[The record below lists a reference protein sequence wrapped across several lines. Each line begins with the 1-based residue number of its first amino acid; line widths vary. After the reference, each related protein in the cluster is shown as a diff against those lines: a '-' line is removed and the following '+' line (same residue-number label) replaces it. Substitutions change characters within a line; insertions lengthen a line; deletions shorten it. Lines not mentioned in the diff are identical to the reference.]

1 MVPLLVT
8 LTGVIVTGHGHCS
21 NPTPSGSPGYGHW
34 CVTGAAGL
42 TAPLAVTSQFIQDHQ
57 WEVCSILT
65 LQGHID
71 LLAAVLLQN
80 RWGLDLLIAERSGLG
95 LFLREECCFY
105 VNQSG
110 TVKSK
115 ITKPQTS
122 LKSKQQLTASV
133 PGIPDNPKMELDAA
147 SF

>member
-1 MVPLLVT
+1 MDIVQIPPRLAVLGMA
-8 LTGVIVTGHGHCS
+8 TGG
-21 NPTPSGSPGYGHW
+21 
-34 CVTGAAGL
+34 VTGAAGL
-42 TAPLAVTSQFIQDHQ
+42 TAPLAVTFQFIQDHQ

-115 ITKPQTS
+115 IKKPQTS